1 MCQAIHTSALSVLFV
16 TASLIFI
23 MTIPG
28 GILFIAPFL
37 QLGTEAENDP
47 VTGPRLHD

>member
-1 MCQAIHTSALSVLFV
+1 MCQAIRTSALPVLVV

-23 MTIPG
+23 MKIPG

-37 QLGTEAENDP
+37 QLGTEAENGR